1 MIDGVHVLVVLL
13 VDKQHTYRG
22 RKGEPTINCM
32 CACDFD
38 MKFTFA
44 YVGWEGSTYDIRIFL
59 GCLNND
65 RDNFPKSPL
74 GLYCCI
80 LIIVLKYVLCSEN
93 ANVINIL
100 ICRKIL
106 SC

>member
-1 MIDGVHVLVVLL
+1 MIDEVHVLVVLL

-22 RKGEPTINCM
+22 RKGEPTINYM

-65 RDNFPKSPL
+65 YDNFPKSPL

-100 ICRKIL
+100 ICRKIF

>member
-1 MIDGVHVLVVLL
+1 MIDEVHVLVVLL
-13 VDKQHTYRG
+13 VDKQYTYRG

-44 YVGWEGSTYDIRIFL
+44 YVGWEELAHDIRIFL
-59 GCLNND
+59 SFLNNES
-65 RDNFPKSPL
+65 DNFLKPPL

-80 LIIVLKYVLCSEN
+80 LITISK
-93 ANVINIL
+93 
-100 ICRKIL
+100 
-106 SC
+106 